1 MSSSPES
8 ASEQSSTA
16 GASVRDAVATNLR
29 RARMARGYSLRDLA
43 ELTGISKALL
53 SQMERR
59 VANPTVEILVRAGAA
74 VDLSFA
80 ELTRAALLAP
90 EVIRAQ
96 DGPSMVSGDV
106 TIRTLFGTSDR
117 RRFEMSEGIVP
128 EHTSSSK
135 SSHGLGS
142 IEYTYVVSGHLRVAS
157 QDWSYELGPGDSVR
171 FSCEHEHSYSTDH
184 RSARIL
190 TLISFSDD

>member
-1 MSSSPES
+1 
-8 ASEQSSTA
+8 
-16 GASVRDAVATNLR
+16 
-29 RARMARGYSLRDLA
+29 MAHGYSLRDLA

-53 SQMERR
+53 SQMERC

-80 ELTRAALLAP
+80 ELTRAPLLAP

-96 DGPSMVSGDV
+96 EGPSMMSGDV

-117 RRFEMSEGIVP
+117 RRFEMSEGVVP

-135 SSHGLGS
+135 SSHGQGS
-142 IEYTYVVSGHLRVAS
+142 IEYTYVVSGHLYIAS
-157 QDWSYELGPGDSVR
+157 QNWSYQLGAGDAVR
-171 FSCEHEHSYSTDH
+171 FSSEHEHSYRTDH

-190 TLISFSDD
+190 TVISFSDN